1 MFALL
6 GAIGIV
12 TGPHW
17 LGLADDR
24 GSCGPPAA
32 AIPGHPASPGRCGTM
47 LGGAVLAM
55 LALEAALV
63 FNDFSLEYVANHH
76 ARATPFPFNVATAW
90 AALEGSIVLW
100 GLVLAIFTW
109 FTWRTYRRSPD
120 RLGAGALAVL
130 GIVGVFFFGLQ
141 LSVANPFRV
150 CVEAV
155 ANGCVGASPLPWA
168 AAQAPPDGPGP
179 NPLLQNHI
187 LMAIHPP
194 MLYLGYVGLTVPFA
208 YAISALA
215 LGLPGVEWLRRSRR
229 STLVAWTFLT
239 LGITLGGWW
248 AYEVLSWGGYWAW
261 DPVENAS
268 FMPWLVA
275 TAFLHSALVQMRRGA
290 LQAWNFVLVITAFAL
305 TILGTFLTRSGTV
318 ASVHSF
324 TQSAIGPVLLGFLFI
339 VLVGSFG
346 LFAARSH
353 LVAESPRLDSLF
365 SREGS
370 FLLNN
375 LLLTIYA
382 FIVVT
387 GTLYPIVV
395 EALSGDRVSVG
406 EPFFNRL
413 AVPLS
418 FGLLL
423 AMGVGPLVPW
433 KDADPGVVAG
443 RLRLPLQIGLLAG
456 AVTVITTSR
465 IGYVVAAVVLGVFV
479 IASAISLLIETGRPR
494 CPGPGRDARHRDPPT
509 AAIGH
514 RLLGGP
520 AFALRRGPGRD
531 RNGAGRQPGVARRGR
546 DVPGGHGSL
555 RWLRI
560 DLPVPVPGHR
570 APSPGPGS
578 HDRGYRDGDLVT
590 TLQPRANF
598 FGTDTSGITTPA
610 VHSGIGG
617 DLYLTLIDIDP
628 TGILLRLNTSPG
640 IWLLWTGGLVTT
652 AGGIWSLTARRR
664 QPRRGGG
671 RCLNRFEAVWPGS
684 SRPAWRCSSSSS
696 TLTAPDPGRGS
707 GPRPRLSDPLPGLPG
722 GIDRRLPIADSPRHD
737 GLDRAANRRGAFR
750 PADPRR
756 IARFLLRC
764 ACCSTLPWPAPRC
777 GSGWRRS
784 PLSRSGW
791 QPSSGG
797 SGRRH
802 PGSATQEWSRR
813 LATPRG
819 AGVRAR
825 LGRNRESP
833 SARWFCFS
841 PGPGR
846 W

>member
-12 TGPHW
+12 TGVAGSAW
-17 LGLADDR
+17 LAIAAVRNARGADPDPER
-24 GSCGPPAA
+24 LTRPVW
-32 AIPGHPASPGRCGTM
+32 TL

-55 LALEAALV
+55 LALEAALI

-76 ARATPFPFNVATAW
+76 ARVTPFPFNVATAW

-100 GLVLAIFTW
+100 GLVLATFTW
-109 FTWRTYRRSPD
+109 FTWRSYRRAPD
-120 RLGAGALAVL
+120 RLGAGALAVM
-130 GIVGVFFFGLQ
+130 GIVGLFFFGLQ
-141 LSVANPFRV
+141 LSVANPFQV

-155 ANGCVGASPLPWA
+155 ANGCISSSPLPWV

-239 LGITLGGWW
+239 LGVTLGAWW

-353 LVAESPRLDSLF
+353 LVSESPRLDSLF

-395 EALSGDRVSVG
+395 EAFSGDRVSVG

-433 KDADPGVVAG
+433 KDADPRVVAA

-456 AVTVITTSR
+456 AVMVITTSR
-465 IGYVVAAVVLGVFV
+465 IGYVVVAVVLGVFV
-479 IASAISLLIETGRPR
+479 ISSAISLLIERAGRAARARNGRIGTEIRRQLRSDTGFWA
-494 CPGPGRDARHRDPPT
+494 GQLSHSGVALV
-509 AAIGH
+509 AIGMALAANLALHGEVEMAPGDTARFAGYELTYRSPFLTTEPH
-514 RLLGGP
+514 R
-520 AFALRRGPGRD
+520 RVQ
-531 RNGAGRQPGVARRGR
+531 GATIEV
-546 DVPGGHGSL
+546 
-555 RWLRI
+555 
-560 DLPVPVPGHR
+560 
-570 APSPGPGS
+570 
-578 HDRGYRDGDLVT
+578 YRDGDLVT
-590 TLQPRANF
+590 TLRPRANF
-598 FGTDTSGITTPA
+598 FGTDTAGITTPA
-610 VHSGIGG
+610 VHSGISG

-640 IWLLWTGGLVTT
+640 IWLLWAGGLVTT

-664 QPRRGGG
+664 QPA
-671 RCLNRFEAVWPGS
+671 EVPV
-684 SRPAWRCSSSSS
+684 
-696 TLTAPDPGRGS
+696 
-707 GPRPRLSDPLPGLPG
+707 
-722 GIDRRLPIADSPRHD
+722 
-737 GLDRAANRRGAFR
+737 
-750 PADPRR
+750 
-756 IARFLLRC
+756 
-764 ACCSTLPWPAPRC
+764 
-777 GSGWRRS
+777 
-784 PLSRSGW
+784 
-791 QPSSGG
+791 
-797 SGRRH
+797 
-802 PGSATQEWSRR
+802 
-813 LATPRG
+813 
-819 AGVRAR
+819 GV
-825 LGRNRESP
+825 
-833 SARWFCFS
+833 
-841 PGPGR
+841 
-846 W
+846 